1 MVVRTVT
8 DKVTRRLPVKAA
20 GTIRPRQALATAL
33 GAVAV
38 LAIAAYF
45 AYGRGFVNGDTM
57 WALTWG
63 DQLAHLQQPTF
74 TADTPTPHPLLNVT
88 TALLSPLGQAAE
100 PAWHVI
106 GYLSLGA
113 MLYATWLLGAALFGP
128 WAGLIAV
135 ALVATRETV
144 TFYGPLAY
152 LDFPYTALVVWAAAL
167 EARTRR
173 RGTPVLVLL
182 TIAGLLRPEAW
193 LLAGL
198 YWLWLLP
205 ALSRRRAAG
214 ALMLVAI
221 APLLWGLFDLATTGN
236 PVFSFSHT
244 TQAGMEDRAHGLHDL
259 ITQAPRLLGQQLRP
273 ALVIAAAIGYLL
285 ALWYRMHG
293 VWLVAATA
301 ATVVAFSLPVA
312 AGTVANPRYMLPTIV
327 LMCVAAAACLA
338 GWSAVVGRPRLVW
351 QAGAI
356 AGVLALLITAP
367 SHVERAARFPARHRH
382 LPSIVGSIPRRR
394 DRPDTVPALDV
405 RKSPPLPDGRFSGR
419 RSSPTSSE
427 SPLTGHRRRAAISG
441 APERAMTGVIRTRQR
456 CRSSRA
462 AAAGY
467 PGRLDGR
474 IAGRFASGAPS
485 MESVVAMGSPR
496 RSTAE
501 LRCFN

>member
-8 DKVTRRLPVKAA
+8 DKVTQRLPVKAA
-20 GTIRPRQALATAL
+20 ELGTAL

-63 DQLAHLQQPTF
+63 DQVAHLHQPTF
-74 TADTPTPHPLLNVT
+74 TADSPTPHPLVNVT

-128 WAGLIAV
+128 WVGLIAL

-144 TFYGPLAY
+144 AFYGPLAY

-173 RGTPVLVLL
+173 RGAPVLVLL

-205 ALSRRRAAG
+205 ALTRRRAAE

-259 ITQAPRLLGQQLRP
+259 ITQAPRILGQQLRP
-273 ALVIAAAIGYLL
+273 ALVIASAIGYLL
-285 ALWYRMHG
+285 VLRYRTNG

-301 ATVVAFSLPVA
+301 ATVVAFSVPVA
-312 AGTVANPRYMLPTIV
+312 AGTVANPRYLLPTIV

-338 GWSAVVGRPRLVW
+338 GWSGMVGRARLVW

-356 AGVLALLITAP
+356 VGVLALLITAP
-367 SHVERAARFPARHRH
+367 SHVGRLRDLRHDIVTYRASWDRFHDVVTGP
-382 LPSIVGSIPRRR
+382 IPC
-394 DRPDTVPALDV
+394 L
-405 RKSPPLPDGRFSGR
+405 
-419 RSSPTSSE
+419 
-427 SPLTGHRRRAAISG
+427 PLTFANHRPFPMVVFWTDIEPHQLRESVDGTPPAGSYLWGTRA
-441 APERAMTGVIRTRQR
+441 AMTGVVELDSDSTPPAPPPRNTQVVRRQNGWTLRER
-456 CRSSRA
+456 C
-462 AAAGY
+462 
-467 PGRLDGR
+467 P
-474 IAGRFASGAPS
+474 
-485 MESVVAMGSPR
+485 
-496 RSTAE
+496 
-501 LRCFN
+501 